1 MSKEV
6 KNKNLLTKHIVNIIE
21 DAKGKEIM
29 TLDLRNIETAI
40 CDFFIVCTGT
50 SNIHVKSIEDKI
62 KKIISKKIGE
72 KPLNI
77 EGNKTAD
84 WILIDYYDVII
95 HIFQKQT
102 RDFYKIEEFWGDA
115 KITIH

>member
-1 MSKEV
+1 MSKEAT
-6 KNKNLLTKHIVNIIE
+6 NTNLLTKDIVNIIE
-21 DAKGKEIM
+21 DAKGKDIG

-62 KKIISKKIGE
+62 KKMISKKIGE
-72 KPLNI
+72 NPLHI